1 MDVLD
6 FDNCCY
12 AAAQQFETMYG
23 YKLRLSTDLFVCSY
37 FCHNFWLK
45 DMLFF
50 SKIKAWLR
58 RVDLVQAT
66 DAPGAA
72 NLLPVRVE
80 QNDDPATVVDVADDG
95 QQPDPSRDGL
105 QCDPVM
111 ILGFWLCLFVCVWFW
126 PSPFQVIPWPLDF
139 GSCRFYAICLLRH
152 ELLNDCGITGVPR
165 AEFLALPFHD
175 QLPLACLGYI
185 IIFVQS
191 LFLSPHI
198 FPASLDPG
206 HCQATIVPLFV
217 WALGVQ
223 ERPWLNSCL
232 VYTPKF
238 SNSLF

>member
-111 ILGFWLCLFVCVWFW
+111 ILGFDFVCVCMVLTFAFSSHSLALRLWFMQILRHLSSQAW
-126 PSPFQVIPWPLDF
+126 IAEWLWDHWRSSCRVSGASLPWPAASGVSGLHHHICSIPFFIPAYLSCVVRSWTLSGDDCSTICMSL
-139 GSCRFYAICLLRH
+139 GSTRAPL
-152 ELLNDCGITGVPR
+152 
-165 AEFLALPFHD
+165 AEFMFGL
-175 QLPLACLGYI
+175 Y
-185 IIFVQS
+185 S
-191 LFLSPHI
+191 
-198 FPASLDPG
+198 
-206 HCQATIVPLFV
+206 
-217 WALGVQ
+217 
-223 ERPWLNSCL
+223 
-232 VYTPKF
+232 
-238 SNSLF
+238 